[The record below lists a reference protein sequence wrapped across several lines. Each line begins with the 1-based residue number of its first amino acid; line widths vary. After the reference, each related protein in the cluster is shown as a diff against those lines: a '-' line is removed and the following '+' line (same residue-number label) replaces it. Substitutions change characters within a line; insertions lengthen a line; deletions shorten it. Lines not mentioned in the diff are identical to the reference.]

1 MSFYTALTGLKGA
14 QTDISTTSNNIANVG
29 SSGFKKSRAEF
40 GDIFSQTPLQTNGVG
55 TGSLTKSVKQQFSQ
69 GNITQSTNTLDM
81 AISGQGFFALQGGG
95 NAGQTVY
102 TRNGAF
108 SVNDDGFI
116 VDSNGQFL
124 LGYPVD
130 TSGAVSDKTLDGATK
145 MQLAANFG
153 EPQATENILMG
164 VNLPSDA
171 EVIAADVEFDPNNAK
186 TYSASSSVTIFDNG
200 GNPKSATVFYIKT
213 QNPTATDQTFKYD
226 TKMFVDGAEITPE
239 LTRSTDRK
247 GNALLIDKFGQTT
260 TSAEDPGYILE
271 GKGSPLYKAD
281 DLGEPQKSTAAM
293 LTGEGLETYL
303 GEGRTIEIVTDPMQ
317 FKRTMEYQRLTDVA
331 SPTPGTFWGKDFL
344 LVDVDESGPV
354 SIDVPPGIYN
364 GEQLATAVQI
374 ALREAFGDDKQIQ
387 LTEGVDSTFTVD
399 LKLSSGDG
407 TSTGL
412 VSPMEIDLHEA
423 TFVTESIEAGYDPAD
438 GLSMNA
444 FLTHA
449 QIHITEELN
458 AYIQDGIDVDATAAA
473 ELNVEG
479 RLFKT
484 ATGTQITDAPQNFDI
499 ISFTHDNEAV
509 DNGGAVT
516 RYIAYA
522 NVDDNPTIKAY
533 DKTYAP
539 ARTAFT
545 ANADGYLVVTIGG
558 DQTALDHEVFRF
570 QQNADDAAGTFG
582 GTTEKFIEQV
592 GTAEIAIKSMTL
604 NADGDTEFVLNHTVT
619 GTDIIDVT
627 GDENQTESV
636 IKILAKPSD
645 YVEAYFEDTAGL
657 VEGVSDVFYSNKIM
671 LREIDSAAKRT
682 ATNTADGNPYDS
694 NGAPGSFGTFASTNG
709 INAGNASDF
718 GLVTANIEERMT
730 WVDQRDPAIKLGY
743 DETNQR
749 LTFDGVNGQLGKGT
763 GVGFDAFTAYSIELD
778 AGENGLGIPALGESP
793 QVSLETD
800 DLLLGEAFLAD
811 GPEVRIANK
820 RYGMEVEF
828 DTVANVFNIS
838 SGTTGEAIAANSVVG
853 VNAAQSSSTVAVGRY
868 NLTETGGVDQTD
880 TAEYDFNKIGNG
892 LNQILGFP
900 REGVEGYTQPS
911 GLISQPATTSG
922 YEALLDMN
930 DAFTVTE
937 LAGENIFNVVVNGI
951 SASITIP
958 EGNYKGDT
966 LAQALESRINAMKN
980 PISGR
985 SVGGVTVAYDSELNN
1000 LSFTTATTGEGS
1012 TIAVNGALKFGL
1024 NDIPLG
1030 IGTTSLVR
1038 TPVQATDELGRPLYI
1053 APNGEITPN
1062 SQAFADNMVEDFY
1075 PLYLDEGELTFD
1087 LDGKL
1092 VSPIT
1097 NVTYSSNLTQL
1108 TLDFTN
1114 ATQFDQVFSTSALEQ
1129 DGYSAGRLTN
1139 LEIDNYGNVN
1149 AGYSN
1154 GQNLSLG
1161 KIMLASFVSESGLKQ
1176 IGNSTFIATDASGDP
1191 ELGEA
1196 SEDGF
1201 GQILS
1206 GSLERSNVDITEEL
1220 VNLITSQRN
1229 YQAAAKAIETSTS
1242 MTQTIINIRS

>member
-40 GDIFSQTPLQTNGVG
+40 GDIFGSTPLQTNGVG
-55 TGSLTKSVKQQFSQ
+55 AGTLTKSIKQQFSQ

-81 AISGQGFFALQGGG
+81 AISGQGFFAMQGGG

-108 SVNDDGFI
+108 SVNDAGYI

-130 TSGAVSDKTLDGATK
+130 TAGAVSDKTLQGATK
-145 MQLAANFG
+145 MQLSANFG

-171 EVIAADVEFDPNNAK
+171 EVIGVDVEFDPNDAT

-213 QNPTATDQTFKYD
+213 QNPSATDQTFKYD
-226 TKMFVDGAEITPE
+226 TKMFVDGAEISPE
-239 LTRSTDRK
+239 LTRSTDSK
-247 GNALLIDKFGQTT
+247 GNSLFIDKFGQTT
-260 TSAEDPGYILE
+260 TSAEDPAYILE

-281 DLGEPQKSTAAM
+281 DLGEPQKSTPAK
-293 LTGEGLETYL
+293 LTGLGLETYL
-303 GEGRTIEIVTDPMQ
+303 GDGRTIEIVTDPMQ
-317 FKRTMEYQRLTDVA
+317 FKRTMEYQTITEVA
-331 SPTPGTFWGKDFL
+331 NPIPGTFWGKDFL

-354 SIDVPPGIYN
+354 SIDVPPGIYT
-364 GEQLATAVQI
+364 GEELAATVEI

-387 LTEGVDSTFTVD
+387 LTEGIDSTFTID
-399 LKLSSGDG
+399 LKTDSGDG
-407 TSTGL
+407 KSTGL
-412 VSPMEIDLHEA
+412 ASPIVVDLHSS

-438 GLSMNA
+438 GLNMNA

-449 QIHITEELN
+449 QTLMTAGLN
-458 AYIQDGIDVDATAAA
+458 EYIQDGINVDATAAA

-479 RLFKT
+479 RLFKK
-484 ATGTQITDAPQNFDI
+484 AVGAQITDAPQNFDI
-499 ISFTHDNEAV
+499 ISFDHLNEDIDA
-509 DNGGAVT
+509 AAQE

-522 NVDDNPTIKAY
+522 NVDDNPNIKAY
-533 DKTYAP
+533 DAKFEP
-539 ARTAFT
+539 ALTAFGVEGDYLSVTLAGNLT
-545 ANADGYLVVTIGG
+545 AIDY
-558 DQTALDHEVFRF
+558 EVFRF
-570 QQNADDAAGTFG
+570 QQNDDGVNPTDFIDQVGADEVAIRSAEFDAGTN
-582 GTTEKFIEQV
+582 TTV
-592 GTAEIAIKSMTL
+592 
-604 NADGDTEFVLNHTVT
+604 FVLDHTVT
-619 GTDIIDVT
+619 GTDIINP
-627 GDENQTESV
+627 GNANENA

-645 YVEAYFEDTAGL
+645 YVEAFFEDTAGL
-657 VEGVSDVFYSNKIM
+657 VEGVTDVFYSNKIVI
-671 LREIDSAAKRT
+671 REIDSAAKRT
-682 ATNTADGNPYDS
+682 ADGADYGS
-694 NGAPGSFGTFASTNG
+694 NAAGSFSNFASTNG
-709 INAGNASDF
+709 INAADATDF
-718 GLVTANIEERMT
+718 GLEDGVDVVETMA

-749 LTFDGVNGQLGKGT
+749 LTFDGVNAQLGKGT

-778 AGENGLGIPALGESP
+778 AGDNGLGIPALGESP
-793 QVSLETD
+793 EVSLETD

-811 GPEVRIANK
+811 GPEVRAINK
-820 RYGMEVEF
+820 RYGMEVEY

-853 VNAAQSSSTVAVGRY
+853 VNVAQSSSTVAVGRY
-868 NLTETGGVDQTD
+868 NLTATGTVDPTD
-880 TAEYDFNKIGNG
+880 TAEYDFNKIGEG
-892 LNQILGFP
+892 SNQIMGFP
-900 REGVEGYTQPS
+900 REGVEGYTEPT

-922 YEALLDMN
+922 YEALMDMTE
-930 DAFTVTE
+930 AFTITE
-937 LAGENIFNVVVNGI
+937 LAGENIFNVVVNGV
-951 SASITIP
+951 SASIAIP

-966 LAQALESRINAMKN
+966 LALALESRINAMKN

-985 SVGGVTVAYDSELNN
+985 SVGGVTVEYDSDLNN
-1000 LSFTTATTGEGS
+1000 LTFTTATMGEGS
-1012 TIAVNGALKFGL
+1012 TIAVNGALRFGL
-1024 NDIPLG
+1024 SDIPLG
-1030 IGTTSLVR
+1030 LGTTTVVR

-1097 NVTYSSNLTQL
+1097 NVNYSSDTTQL

-1114 ATQFDQVFSTSALEQ
+1114 ATQFDQAFSASALEQ

-1139 LEIDNYGNVN
+1139 LEIDNYGNVR

-1154 GQNLSLG
+1154 GQNVSLG
-1161 KIMLASFVSESGLKQ
+1161 KIMLASFANETGLKQ
-1176 IGNSTFIATDASGDP
+1176 IGNSTFIATAASGDP

>member
-171 EVIAADVEFDPNNAK
+171 EVIAADVEFDPNDAK

-239 LTRSTDRK
+239 LTRSTDSK

-364 GEQLATAVQI
+364 GEELAAAVQI

-412 VSPMEIDLHEA
+412 VTPMEIDLHEA

-438 GLSMNA
+438 GLSMDA

-458 AYIQDGIDVDATAAA
+458 AYIQDGVDVDATAAA

-479 RLFKT
+479 RLFKN
-484 ATGTQITDAPQNFDI
+484 AVGSQITDAPQNFDI
-499 ISFTHDNEAV
+499 ISFNHLNEDIDAAQV
-509 DNGGAVT
+509 E

-522 NVDDNPTIKAY
+522 NVDDNPNIKAY

-539 ARTAFT
+539 AAADFT
-545 ANADGYLVVTIGG
+545 ANGDGYLVVTIAG

-570 QQNADDAAGTFG
+570 QQNTVAGETQ
-582 GTTEKFIEQV
+582 EFIEQV
-592 GTAEIAIKSMTL
+592 GASEIAVKSMTL
-604 NADGDTEFVLNHTVT
+604 NVAGNTEFVLNHTVT
-619 GTDIIDVT
+619 GTAIIA
-627 GDENQTESV
+627 GGNGTESD

-645 YVEAYFEDTAGL
+645 YVEAFFEDTAGL
-657 VEGVSDVFYSNKIM
+657 VEGVSEVFYSNKIV

-682 ATNTADGNPYDS
+682 SDAAFAS
-694 NGAPGSFGTFASTNG
+694 NAGSFSGFESTNG
-709 INAGNASDF
+709 INAGDASDF
-718 GLVTANIEERMT
+718 GLDDDNGQVEETMA

-763 GVGFDAFTAYSIELD
+763 GIGFDAFTAYSIELD

-853 VNAAQSSSTVAVGRY
+853 VNEAQSSSTVAVGRY